1 MKLKLDEFEQQ
12 LALLKS
18 MPAGDARTAM
28 FKNLKSAE
36 VVEVDKDGKETPVSV
51 KIIGEEPDA
60 KADTEAATKVD
71 EAAVERLV
79 NKRLEE
85 IRKANPLPA
94 NPLGEG
100 TQKAGEFVIPASAKR
115 YGQVRNFKQAKVG
128 KFDRQERAYRFGMWA
143 LGCLGNENAKRF
155 CAEQGI
161 TIKLHQSSVNTA
173 GGFLVPE
180 EFGTDLIDL
189 RLEYGVF
196 RRNARIEP
204 MTSDTKTVPRR
215 TGGLTAYFVSE
226 GSAGT
231 ESTKGWDQVR
241 LVAKD
246 LMVIS
251 RMTNQLS
258 EDAVISIGD
267 DLAGEIGY
275 AFALKE
281 DQCGFL
287 GDGTST
293 YGGIV
298 GVTTALSNINGT
310 DDGGGL
316 VLGSGNTYSELVL
329 GDFHKVVGRTPTY
342 ARKGAKWF
350 VSPNFHDSVMQK
362 LLTAAGGNT
371 IQNIQAGGGPVF
383 LGYPVELAEV
393 MPTTEANSQIAAV
406 FGDLS
411 LAARFGDRQQDMIDF
426 STQATV
432 GGQSLWE
439 RNEIGIRGT
448 QRFDIVVHDVGT
460 ATIAGPIVGLILAS
474 G

>member
-1 MKLKLDEFEQQ
+1 M
-12 LALLKS
+12 
-18 MPAGDARTAM
+18 
-28 FKNLKSAE
+28 
-36 VVEVDKDGKETPVSV
+36 
-51 KIIGEEPDA
+51 
-60 KADTEAATKVD
+60 
-71 EAAVERLV
+71 ERLV

-85 IRKANPLPA
+85 LRKANPLPG
-94 NPLGEG
+94 NPLGETG
-100 TQKAGEFVIPASAKR
+100 KATRFVVPASAKR

-128 KFDRQERAYRFGMWA
+128 EFDRVERAYRFGQWA
-143 LGCLGNENAKRF
+143 MACLGNENAKRF
-155 CAEQGI
+155 CEEQGI
-161 TIKLHQSSVNTA
+161 TIKLHQSNANTA
-173 GGFLVPE
+173 GGFLIPE
-180 EFGTDLIDL
+180 EFSTDMIDL

-258 EDAVISIGD
+258 QDAVISIGD

-298 GVTTALSNINGT
+298 GVSTALSTINGT

-316 VLGSGNTYSELVL
+316 VLGSGNAYSELVL
-329 GDFHKVVGRTPTY
+329 GDFHAVVGRTPTY

-371 IQNIQAGGGPVF
+371 VLNLQAGGGPIF
-383 LGYPVELAEV
+383 LGYPVELTEV
-393 MPTTEANSQIAAV
+393 MPTSAANSQIAAL

-448 QRFDIVVHDVGT
+448 QRFDIVVHDVGNST
-460 ATIAGPIVGLILAS
+460 TAGPVVGLILAAS
-474 G
+474 